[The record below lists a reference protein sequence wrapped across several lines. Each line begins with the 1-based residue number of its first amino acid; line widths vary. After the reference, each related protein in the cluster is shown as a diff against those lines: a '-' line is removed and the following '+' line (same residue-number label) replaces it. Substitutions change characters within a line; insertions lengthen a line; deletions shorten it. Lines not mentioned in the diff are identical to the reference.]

1 MNKLFRLMLIFMSVL
16 IVITFNINGSANQ
29 LDLDD
34 RIDRFITTQMKTHH
48 IPGLALA
55 ITHNNQVLH
64 VKGYST
70 ANNERPVTAQTQFL
84 IASVSK
90 SFTAMAVMQ
99 LVEAGQINLD
109 SPVQTYLPQFT
120 VTDPAIAAKI
130 TIRHLLN
137 QVSGLSDVGFPDELQ
152 VSQATTIR
160 DRITS
165 LSQARPVAFPGSQ
178 FNYFNPNYEV
188 LARVVEVVSQQPFSA
203 YLQTHIFT
211 PLQMSR
217 TLNPA
222 TSADAFQG
230 ATNMAQGHLMAFGL
244 PFAYPEMSGYVGGSS
259 GIIST
264 AEDMANYLI
273 FQTNSGQFKET
284 TLLSES
290 SVALMHT
297 PPKTIGSSYG
307 MGWYKGS
314 ENGEPAIEHDGVL
327 STFYTDVV
335 LLPKEKYGIALLYNI
350 NASPLMSMA
359 FPQIKIGLIQLL
371 KDGQPATGGFSI
383 TLWGIAI
390 ALLMFIGVMLAIRSL
405 LYLPQWKQAIR
416 RTPLWRVWLGIGC
429 TFLPGFFLLVLP
441 WLLAL
446 VWDRFFGYVLLFRS
460 MLDLMLWL
468 SVCAVLGVVN
478 GIMRLIVLARSSRS
492 DAVS

>member
-1 MNKLFRLMLIFMSVL
+1 MKKLFRLILILLSAL
-16 IVITFNINGSANQ
+16 IAIAINLKASANQ

-64 VKGYST
+64 IKGYST

-84 IASVSK
+84 IASMSK

-109 SPVQTYLPQFT
+109 SPVQTYLPEFT
-120 VTDPAIAAKI
+120 LADPAIAAKI

-137 QVSGLSDVGFPDELQ
+137 QVSGLSDVGFPELQ
-152 VSQATTIR
+152 VSQATTIG

-165 LSQARPVAFPGSQ
+165 LSQARPVAFPGGQ
-178 FNYFNPNYEV
+178 FHYFNPNYEV

-217 TLNPA
+217 TFNA
-222 TSADAFQG
+222 TTSADAFQG

-244 PFAYPEMSGYVGGSS
+244 PFAYPEMSGYLSGSS
-259 GIIST
+259 GIVST

-273 FQTNSGQFKET
+273 FQSNSGQFKET

-290 SVALMHT
+290 SVGLMHT

-307 MGWYKGS
+307 MGWSKGS
-314 ENGEPAIEHDGVL
+314 ENGEPAIEHGGVL
-327 STFYTDVV
+327 STFSTDVV

-350 NASPLMSMA
+350 YASPLIPA
-359 FPQIKIGLIQLL
+359 LPQIKTGLIQLL
-371 KDGQPATGGFSI
+371 KDGQPAAGGFSI

-416 RTPLWRVWLGIGC
+416 RIPLWRVWLGIGC
-429 TFLPGFFLLVLP
+429 TFLPAFFLLVLP
-441 WLLAL
+441 WLFAL
-446 VWDRFFGYVLLFRS
+446 VSDRFFGYVVLFRS

-478 GIMRLIVLARSSRS
+478 GIARLIFLARSKG
-492 DAVS
+492 AEY

>member
-1 MNKLFRLMLIFMSVL
+1 MNKLFRLILIFLSVL
-16 IVITFNINGSANQ
+16 IVITFSLNGSANQ

-34 RIDRFITTQMKTHH
+34 RIDRFIISQMKTHH

-70 ANNERPVTAQTQFL
+70 ANNEGPVTAQTQFL

-90 SFTAMAVMQ
+90 SFTAIAVMQ

-109 SPVQTYLPQFT
+109 SPVQTYLPEFT
-120 VTDPAIAAKI
+120 LADPAIAAKI

-137 QVSGLSDVGFPDELQ
+137 QVSGLSDVGFPELQ
-152 VSQATTIR
+152 VSQATTID

-178 FNYFNPNYEV
+178 FHYFNPNYEV

-217 TLNPA
+217 TLNST

-244 PFAYPEMSGYVGGSS
+244 PFTYPEISGYLSGSS
-259 GIIST
+259 GVIST

-284 TLLSES
+284 KLLSQS

-307 MGWYKGS
+307 MGWFKGS
-314 ENGEPAIEHDGVL
+314 ENGEPAIEHNGIL

-335 LLPKEKYGIALLYNI
+335 LLPEEKYGIALLYNI
-350 NASPLMSMA
+350 SASPLIAMT
-359 FPQIKIGLIQLL
+359 FPQIKTGLIQLL
-371 KDGQPATGGFSI
+371 KDGQPAAGGFSI

-429 TFLPGFFLLVLP
+429 TFLPACFLLVLP
-441 WLLAL
+441 WLFAL
-446 VWDRFFGYVLLFRS
+446 VFDRFFGYVPLFRS

-478 GIMRLIVLARSSRS
+478 GIARLILLARSNG
-492 DAVS
+492 

>member
-1 MNKLFRLMLIFMSVL
+1 
-16 IVITFNINGSANQ
+16 
-29 LDLDD
+29 
-34 RIDRFITTQMKTHH
+34 MKTHH

-70 ANNERPVTAQTQFL
+70 ANNDRPVTAQTQFL
-84 IASVSK
+84 IASMSK
-90 SFTAMAVMQ
+90 SFTAIAVMQ

-109 SPVQTYLPQFT
+109 SPVQTYLPEFT
-120 VTDPAIAAKI
+120 VTDPAFAAKI

-152 VSQATTIR
+152 VSQATTIGN
-160 DRITS
+160 RITS

-178 FNYFNPNYEV
+178 FHYFNPNYEV

-217 TLNPA
+217 TLNPT
-222 TSADAFQG
+222 TSAEAFQG

-284 TLLSES
+284 KLLSQS

-307 MGWYKGS
+307 MGWFKSS
-314 ENGEPAIEHDGVL
+314 EN
-327 STFYTDVV
+327 
-335 LLPKEKYGIALLYNI
+335 
-350 NASPLMSMA
+350 
-359 FPQIKIGLIQLL
+359 
-371 KDGQPATGGFSI
+371 
-383 TLWGIAI
+383 W
-390 ALLMFIGVMLAIRSL
+390 
-405 LYLPQWKQAIR
+405 
-416 RTPLWRVWLGIGC
+416 
-429 TFLPGFFLLVLP
+429 
-441 WLLAL
+441 
-446 VWDRFFGYVLLFRS
+446 
-460 MLDLMLWL
+460 
-468 SVCAVLGVVN
+468 
-478 GIMRLIVLARSSRS
+478 
-492 DAVS
+492 

>member
-1 MNKLFRLMLIFMSVL
+1 MSKLFRLTLIFLSVL
-16 IVITFNINGSANQ
+16 IVITFNINGSASQ
-29 LDLDD
+29 LDWDD

-70 ANNERPVTAQTQFL
+70 ANKERPVTAQTQFL
-84 IASVSK
+84 IASMSK

-99 LVEAGQINLD
+99 LVEAGKINLD
-109 SPVQTYLPQFT
+109 SPVQTYLPEFT
-120 VTDPAIAAKI
+120 VTDGAIAAKI

-152 VSQATTIR
+152 VSQATTIG

-178 FNYFNPNYEV
+178 FHYFNPNYEV

-217 TLNPA
+217 TLNPT

-273 FQTNSGQFKET
+273 FQTNSGQYKET
-284 TLLSES
+284 KLLSES

-307 MGWYKGS
+307 MGWFKGS
-314 ENGEPAIEHDGVL
+314 ENGEPAIEHNGML
-327 STFYTDVV
+327 STFYTEVV

-350 NASPLMSMA
+350 NAWPLTAA
-359 FPQIKIGLIQLL
+359 FPQIKTGLIQLL
-371 KDGQPATGGFSI
+371 KDGQPAAGGFSI

-405 LYLPQWKQAIR
+405 LYLAQWRQAIR
-416 RTPLWRVWLGIGC
+416 RIPLWRVWLGIGC

-441 WLLAL
+441 WLLEFMSDNF
-446 VWDRFFGYVLLFRS
+446 VGYVVLFRY

-478 GIMRLIVLARSSRS
+478 GIARLIFLARFNGSEY
-492 DAVS
+492 

>member
-1 MNKLFRLMLIFMSVL
+1 
-16 IVITFNINGSANQ
+16 
-29 LDLDD
+29 
-34 RIDRFITTQMKTHH
+34 
-48 IPGLALA
+48 
-55 ITHNNQVLH
+55 
-64 VKGYST
+64 
-70 ANNERPVTAQTQFL
+70 
-84 IASVSK
+84 
-90 SFTAMAVMQ
+90 
-99 LVEAGQINLD
+99 
-109 SPVQTYLPQFT
+109 
-120 VTDPAIAAKI
+120 
-130 TIRHLLN
+130 
-137 QVSGLSDVGFPDELQ
+137 
-152 VSQATTIR
+152 
-160 DRITS
+160 
-165 LSQARPVAFPGSQ
+165 
-178 FNYFNPNYEV
+178 V

-217 TLNPA
+217 TLNA
-222 TSADAFQG
+222 TTSADAFQG
-230 ATNMAQGHLMAFGL
+230 ATNIAQGHLMGFGL
-244 PFAYPEMSGYVGGSS
+244 PFAYPEMSGYLSGSS

-264 AEDMANYLI
+264 AEDLANYLI

-284 TLLSES
+284 KLLSES

-297 PPKTIGSSYG
+297 PPQTTGSSYG
-307 MGWYKGS
+307 MGWFNRS
-314 ENGEPAIEHDGVL
+314 ENGEPAIEHNGIL
-327 STFYTDVV
+327 STFYTEIV

-350 NASPLMSMA
+350 SALPLMAMA
-359 FPQIKIGLIQLL
+359 FPQIKTELIQLL
-371 KDGQPATGGFSI
+371 KDGQPAARGFSI

-429 TFLPGFFLLVLP
+429 TFLPAFFLLVLP

-446 VWDRFFGYVLLFRS
+446 VWHRFFGYVVLFRS

-478 GIMRLIVLARSSRS
+478 GIARLIVLARSNGL